1 MSRRMNLTLPVI
13 LAVAASGLAAHGH
26 ALTPSSVGGHHYSY
40 VAAFVQQGNDRE
52 QDGLQGP
59 VRRVKTETA
68 KITVKN
74 GKPLEGPRVLL
85 ETTTYDNKGT
95 KVDNAY
101 FLAAGGSLTGKE
113 VYKYDDKGNI
123 VEMTL
128 TNEDGTLQA
137 RELYIYEFDAV
148 GNWTKMT
155 TNVAMIE
162 GGRLSYEP
170 TEVTYR
176 TIAYYLDEAMVAKMS
191 QPAVQPAAP
200 TSAPAT
206 SAPAASTP
214 AATNAGA
221 NSAAMNA
228 NAGEQPGKAPAATN
242 PAPAAVAKKEN
253 NVSAALPLNIAST
266 DKPAAAVAPASL
278 TPNTDSVGAGP
289 VVKVEG
295 EAPAAAP
302 RPARSGPLKPVSGGI
317 LNGKALKMPMPM
329 YPELARRARLS
340 GMVDVEVVIDVTGKV
355 ISAKAVKGPALL
367 HGAAEQAARNAKF
380 SPTLLSGQ
388 PVRVTGTISYN
399 FNLSQ

>member
-13 LAVAASGLAAHGH
+13 LAVAAFGVAARGQ
-26 ALTPSSVGGHHYSY
+26 ALTPSSVGGHHYSH

-74 GKPLEGPRVLL
+74 GKPMEGPRVLL

-113 VYKYDDKGNI
+113 VYKHDDKGNI

-137 RELYIYEFDAV
+137 KELYTYEFDAV
-148 GNWTKMT
+148 GNWTRMT

-214 AATNAGA
+214 AGTNA
-221 NSAAMNA
+221 
-228 NAGEQPGKAPAATN
+228 APAT
-242 PAPAAVAKKEN
+242 VAKKEN

-266 DKPAAAVAPASL
+266 DKPAAAVAPAGL
-278 TPNTDSVGAGP
+278 TPNTGSVGGGP
-289 VVKVEG
+289 VVKAEG
-295 EAPAAAP
+295 EAPADATP
-302 RPARSGPLKPVSGGI
+302 RPARSGPLKPISGGI

-367 HGAAEQAARNAKF
+367 HGAAEQAAKNARF

>member
-1 MSRRMNLTLPVI
+1 MSRRMNPTLLVI
-13 LAVAASGLAAHGH
+13 LAVATSGVAAHGR

-40 VAAFVQQGNDRE
+40 VAAFVRQGNDRE

-191 QPAVQPAAP
+191 QPAGQPAAP
-200 TSAPAT
+200 TSAPA
-206 SAPAASTP
+206 APTP

-221 NSAAMNA
+221 NSAALNA
-228 NAGEQPGKAPAATN
+228 NAGAQPGKAPAATN
-242 PAPAAVAKKEN
+242 PAPTAVAKKEN
-253 NVSAALPLNIAST
+253 NVAAALPLNIAST
-266 DKPAAAVAPASL
+266 DRPAAPVAPAIL

-295 EAPAAAP
+295 EAPADGPP

-317 LNGKALKMPMPM
+317 LNGKALRMPMPM

-355 ISAKAVKGPALL
+355 ISAKAVKGPAML
-367 HGAAEQAARNAKF
+367 HSSAEQAAKNARF

>member
-13 LAVAASGLAAHGH
+13 LAVAASGVAAHGQ
-26 ALTPSSVGGHHYSY
+26 ALTRSSVGGHHYSY

-68 KITVKN
+68 KLTVKN

-85 ETTTYDNKGT
+85 ETTTYDNKGA

-137 RELYIYEFDAV
+137 KELYTYEFDAV

-176 TIAYYLDEAMVAKMS
+176 TIAYYLDAAMVAKMS
-191 QPAVQPAAP
+191 QPAVQPAAW
-200 TSAPAT
+200 
-206 SAPAASTP
+206 
-214 AATNAGA
+214 
-221 NSAAMNA
+221 
-228 NAGEQPGKAPAATN
+228 K
-242 PAPAAVAKKEN
+242 
-253 NVSAALPLNIAST
+253 
-266 DKPAAAVAPASL
+266 
-278 TPNTDSVGAGP
+278 
-289 VVKVEG
+289 
-295 EAPAAAP
+295 
-302 RPARSGPLKPVSGGI
+302 
-317 LNGKALKMPMPM
+317 
-329 YPELARRARLS
+329 
-340 GMVDVEVVIDVTGKV
+340 
-355 ISAKAVKGPALL
+355 
-367 HGAAEQAARNAKF
+367 
-380 SPTLLSGQ
+380 
-388 PVRVTGTISYN
+388 
-399 FNLSQ
+399 